1 MPYFNKETFISVM
14 EGRKAL
20 PSFYVHGL
28 QVSAFLWS
36 MCNIIAMFY
45 KSCKVVR
52 IFPPLEANKTHLL
65 VCQLVYFIVMLY
77 LLLCSSHVA
86 GMKSW
91 SDQQN
96 KRTEILQ

>member
-1 MPYFNKETFISVM
+1 M
-14 EGRKAL
+14 
-20 PSFYVHGL
+20 
-28 QVSAFLWS
+28 SAFLWS

-86 GMKSW
+86 GMIGLI
-91 SDQQN
+91 N
-96 KRTEILQ
+96 KTKGLRFCNDSGFLELYNDPQVKLTAINSQSFHSKYP